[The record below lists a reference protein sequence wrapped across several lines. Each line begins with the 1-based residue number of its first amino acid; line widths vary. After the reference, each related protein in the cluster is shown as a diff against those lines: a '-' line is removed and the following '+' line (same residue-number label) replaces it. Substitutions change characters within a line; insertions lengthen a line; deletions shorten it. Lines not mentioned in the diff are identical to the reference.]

1 MFNRCKSWSRRAGS
15 AISALRIRDF
25 KRWHPVVRVEALHA
39 LVLQLTERVTA
50 LEVAAQ
56 SRQTGTSE
64 PEPVADVQVVLEAD
78 VEVLPAATSDA
89 ELTMAKDGL
98 ALQYAIAGANAN
110 SKLVLTAVK
119 QNGLALQ
126 LLRRSSRATRK

>member
-1 MFNRCKSWSRRAGS
+1 M
-15 AISALRIRDF
+15 
-25 KRWHPVVRVEALHA
+25 EALHA